1 MIQSVHRAVAAALLM
16 LAAASPV
23 AAEAADPRA
32 DAAAFVQPDN
42 GARAAALTALLDREG
57 LPWTLETFAGGNPR
71 TGPLE
76 GANVV
81 VTLGAGEREL
91 LLTAH
96 YDAVRLPD
104 GRLAD
109 GVVDN
114 AASVVALV
122 RAAGALRDANLRHR
136 VRVIF
141 FDQEELGLI
150 GAYKWIEAHGVANV
164 AAVVNSDVAA
174 FGEAMMYGLN
184 NGPQSA
190 PVVRAVRETCAE
202 QALTCIGFPVYPPSD
217 DRAFIAAGAPT
228 VSLGFQT
235 EIGAHQMWL
244 AFNGGEASGLAEGF
258 VPEVFALIHSDQD
271 VLDRLDPATVERAA
285 ETYAALIRRLDAAL
299 D

>member
-1 MIQSVHRAVAAALLM
+1 MLQPVCRALAAALLT
-16 LAAASPV
+16 LAAAGPV
-23 AAEAADPRA
+23 AAQAADLRA
-32 DAAAFVQPDN
+32 DVGSFVQPTN
-42 GARAAALTALLDREG
+42 EARAAALTALLDREG
-57 LPWTLETFAGGNPR
+57 LPWSVETFAGGNER
-71 TGPLE
+71 TGPME
-76 GANVV
+76 GRNVV
-81 VTLGAGEREL
+81 VVLGDGEREL

-114 AASVVALV
+114 AASAVALV
-122 RAAGALRDANLRHR
+122 RAAGILRDANLRHR

-150 GAYKWIEAHGVANV
+150 GARKWIETHGVENV

-174 FGEAMMYGLN
+174 FGQAMMYGLN

-190 PVVRAVRETCAE
+190 PVVRAVRETCAD

-217 DRAFIAAGAPT
+217 DRAFMGAGVPT

-235 EIGAHQMWL
+235 ALGAHQMWL
-244 AFNGGEASGLAEGF
+244 ALNGGEASGLAEGF
-258 VPEVFALIHSDQD
+258 APEVFTLIHSDRD